1 MFVTTYFVAVYFA
14 ARNKEDM
21 IEGFFAGQF
30 VTFSN
35 WEKISI
41 NPLKVNFFFA
51 FWGVDY
57 IYTGDFFEI
66 TYPKITFPLLLEI
79 HFSLKIKGDV
89 K

>member
-41 NPLKVNFFFA
+41 NPLKVIFFLRF
-51 FWGVDY
+51 GVLI
-57 IYTGDFFEI
+57 IYTQEI
-66 TYPKITFPLLLEI
+66 
-79 HFSLKIKGDV
+79 SLR
-89 K
+89 

>member
-41 NPLKVNFFFA
+41 NPLKVNFFCVL
-51 FWGVDY
+51 GC
-57 IYTGDFFEI
+57 
-66 TYPKITFPLLLEI
+66 
-79 HFSLKIKGDV
+79 
-89 K
+89 